1 MKKLITLFVATAFA
15 GSAAVA
21 FAQTS
26 TAPAPAAPAAEKK
39 ADKAADKSDKKM
51 ASKSASGTVKS
62 ASADSLVVKGKDAD
76 VTFAMDAKTK
86 VKKGGKDAAAGDLK
100 EGDSVSV
107 KYMEHEGKKVAQTVT
122 AKAAAPKKAEAKPA
136 EKK

>member
-1 MKKLITLFVATAFA
+1 MKKLVTLFVAAAFA

-21 FAQTS
+21 YAQTS

-39 ADKAADKSDKKM
+39 ADKADKKM
-51 ASKSASGTVKS
+51 AAKTASGTVKS
-62 ASADSLVVKGKDAD
+62 ASADSVVIKGKDAD
-76 VTFAMDAKTK
+76 VTVAVDAKTK
-86 VKKGGKDAAAGDLK
+86 VKKGGKDAATGDLK

-107 KYMEHEGKKVAQTVT
+107 KYMEHDGKKVAQTIT
-122 AKAAAPKKAEAKPA
+122 AKAAAAKKAEAKPA